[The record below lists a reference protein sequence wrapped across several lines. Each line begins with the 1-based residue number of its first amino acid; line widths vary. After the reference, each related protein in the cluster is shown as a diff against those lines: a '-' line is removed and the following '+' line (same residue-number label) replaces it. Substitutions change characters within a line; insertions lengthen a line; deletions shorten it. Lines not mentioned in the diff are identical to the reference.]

1 MSPSEPALIADAVTH
16 AFGGRPALADCSFAV
31 PAGSVTALVGRNG
44 AGKTTLLRA
53 AAGLLHPDR
62 GTITARA
69 GARIGFL
76 AQDAPLYRQL
86 TVAETLRLGARLNPS
101 WDAPFAESVAAGIP
115 VSARVGRLAP
125 GLRARL
131 GLAMA
136 LGRRPDLLLLDEPL
150 AALDPV
156 ARAEAI
162 AVLAHTHPGGPGA
175 RLPASVGV
183 TWLAWRT
190 SRPYVLIGAG
200 VVALST
206 VVLVLAAATVQAQL
220 NTDGRPDCVNP
231 NHCYPHGDALDAVLA
246 MQLVAA
252 FVPTLLGLL
261 LGVPLFAPERA
272 DDTVAFALTQ
282 SVSRGRWA
290 LTKFAVAVSAG
301 ALGTLIIGLVFRLQS
316 ARYTLLANDTYEL
329 LELLH
334 LNHPGF
340 MVMRAVLTL
349 AVAALLGLTTGS
361 TLRTAVLSVVLWPFG
376 LIASYGGPALLPF
389 ARGGGP
395 GPDLSPD
402 DDRYWLRDIG
412 FADPFAWTSAAMTVV
427 YVVLL
432 MLLAR
437 TAIRRVLH

>member
-1 MSPSEPALIADAVTH
+1 M
-16 AFGGRPALADCSFAV
+16 
-31 PAGSVTALVGRNG
+31 
-44 AGKTTLLRA
+44 
-53 AAGLLHPDR
+53 
-62 GTITARA
+62 
-69 GARIGFL
+69 
-76 AQDAPLYRQL
+76 
-86 TVAETLRLGARLNPS
+86 
-101 WDAPFAESVAAGIP
+101 
-115 VSARVGRLAP
+115 
-125 GLRARL
+125 
-131 GLAMA
+131 
-136 LGRRPDLLLLDEPL
+136 
-150 AALDPV
+150 
-156 ARAEAI
+156 
-162 AVLAHTHPGGPGA
+162 
-175 RLPASVGV
+175 

-206 VVLVLAAATVQAQL
+206 VVLFLAAATVQAQL
-220 NTDGRPDCVNP
+220 NADGRPGCVNP
-231 NHCYPHGDALDAVLA
+231 NHCYPHGGALDAVLA

-301 ALGTLIIGLVFRLQS
+301 AL
-316 ARYTLLANDTYEL
+316 
-329 LELLH
+329 
-334 LNHPGF
+334 
-340 MVMRAVLTL
+340 
-349 AVAALLGLTTGS
+349 S

-402 DDRYWLRDIG
+402 DDRSWLRDIG